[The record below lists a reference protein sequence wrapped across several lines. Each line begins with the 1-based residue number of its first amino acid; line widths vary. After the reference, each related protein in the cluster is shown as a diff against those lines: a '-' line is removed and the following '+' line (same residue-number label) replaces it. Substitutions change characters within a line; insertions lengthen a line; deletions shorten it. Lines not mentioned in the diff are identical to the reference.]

1 MSKRLAGAE
10 ELLLSMSEEDNL
22 DDVADDE
29 DKTDVE
35 EDYDDDKDEE
45 EDSQDD
51 IIDLTGMYRMIMV
64 PDVGP
69 SKRQ

>member
-29 DKTDVE
+29 DRTDVE
-35 EDYDDDKDEE
+35 EDYDDDEDE

-51 IIDLTGMYRMIMV
+51 IIDLTGMYRYAN
-64 PDVGP
+64 GP
-69 SKRQ
+69 

>member
-29 DKTDVE
+29 DRTDVE
-35 EDYDDDKDEE
+35 EDYDDEDE

-51 IIDLTGMYRMIMV
+51 IIDLTGMYRN
-64 PDVGP
+64 DNGP
-69 SKRQ
+69 